1 MASVRDIVSF
11 QDLYIE
17 TATFKSNGD
26 FSYSNSAPGGTTA
39 AGLAVKLTSDQ
50 TVGLTTDASM
60 VLGKLLFMHDTGTF
74 CTVQTGGYC
83 FLPVGNG
90 ASVTAGKKIVGALGA
105 ASAKGYVR
113 EVAAAT
119 LAEVAVA
126 RGVIVDS
133 STAANFTVGSTT
145 YTGTAVLLD

>member
-1 MASVRDIVSF
+1 MSSVRNIVSF
-11 QDLYIE
+11 QDLYVQ
-17 TATFKSNGD
+17 TATFKYNAD
-26 FSYSNSAPGGTTA
+26 FTYSNSAVNGSTA
-39 AGLAVKLTSDQ
+39 TGLAVKMVADQ
-50 TVGLTTDASM
+50 QVGLTTDASH
-60 VLGKLLFMHDTGTF
+60 VLGKLLFVHDDVF
-74 CTVQTGGYC
+74 CTVQTGGYA
-83 FLPVGNG
+83 FMPVGN
-90 ASVTAGKKIVGALGA
+90 AATVTAGTKIVGALGA

-113 EVAAAT
+113 SVAAAT